1 MILNVSAV
9 TGEVLNQYNSL
20 LERREKGVGEKKRQG
35 CDSEVHGQGPA
46 VRAQR

>member
-20 LERREKGVGEKKRQG
+20 LERKEKGVGGKKKAG
-35 CDSEVHGQGPA
+35 M
-46 VRAQR
+46 